1 MSYAVVAYQTAW
13 FKCHHV
19 REYMAALLTSV
30 LDNTDKVT
38 EYIAECKNCGI
49 DLLPPDINRSDDR
62 FTVEGNG
69 IRFGLVAIK
78 NIGRG
83 FVQAIMRKRQEEGDF
98 VSFQDFC
105 TKMID
110 CTEMNRRAVE
120 NLIRAGAFDSLGAR
134 RSQLMEV
141 YQRVLDAVASQRKS
155 NVDGQ
160 LDFFGIGKDAD
171 GRYYIKQPSKEVLE
185 EMDYT
190 AGKRVYFSDMTAKA
204 LKQYNTEHVDE
215 ATGIT
220 YFHVKKSHTIMLNTL
235 TDEQLAY
242 LGVSESG
249 DVMTVSAEP
258 HVYAE
263 GEEVPEGVND
273 TEVITDKVVFRYY
286 VAELEDYYD
295 VNSRHFSV
303 DLLN

>member
-1 MSYAVVAYQTAW
+1 
-13 FKCHHV
+13 
-19 REYMAALLTSV
+19 
-30 LDNTDKVT
+30 
-38 EYIAECKNCGI
+38 
-49 DLLPPDINRSDDR
+49 
-62 FTVEGNG
+62 
-69 IRFGLVAIK
+69 
-78 NIGRG
+78 
-83 FVQAIMRKRQEEGDF
+83 
-98 VSFQDFC
+98 
-105 TKMID
+105 
-110 CTEMNRRAVE
+110 
-120 NLIRAGAFDSLGAR
+120 
-134 RSQLMEV
+134 
-141 YQRVLDAVASQRKS
+141 
-155 NVDGQ
+155 
-160 LDFFGIGKDAD
+160 
-171 GRYYIKQPSKEVLE
+171 
-185 EMDYT
+185 MDYT